1 MKFWTTNRTEGKRE
15 YTLEKH
21 INGVELY
28 IHSSCSGGIV
38 IRTLKS
44 QSHTVLSNWNKVHFT
59 AGYFHASHK
68 LHSCQHRTAHSI

>member
-1 MKFWTTNRTEGKRE
+1 MKFWTTNRTEEKE
-15 YTLEKH
+15 YTHLK
-21 INGVELY
+21 GVELY

-68 LHSCQHRTAHSI
+68 LHSCQHRTAHST